1 MKIYLIIASNVI
13 YKLVIEYLES
23 IMNKIPDSVIILF
36 PEQMIKKINK
46 NDKYIFFGIEYTNY
60 PNINLNNVYY
70 INLEQLSM
78 NNDNQKYNYL
88 KKILYFTR
96 RNSKCTL
103 LDYSNANIS
112 ILNDNNI
119 KSIYLPYQVNYNEIY
134 NYNKIYNCV
143 ACSTFN
149 NRIYNVFNKIS
160 TNFDNCIY
168 IGKPA
173 KWGKKRDEILFK
185 SKILINIHHKEKDYD
200 ILEEI
205 RITRC
210 ILNKIIIVSE
220 YSYKYEEYPLHKYII
235 FEEYDKIGEKVIEIL
250 NNYEYYYNKIYNDFD
265 INEIDNIL
273 TSYITNFVSTF

>member
-1 MKIYLIIASNVI
+1 MNIYLIISTNVI

-23 IMNKIPDSVIILF
+23 IKNKISNSIIILF
-36 PEQMIKKINK
+36 PDQMIRKINDD
-46 NDKYIFFGIEYTNY
+46 DKYIFFGIEYTNY

-78 NNDNQKYNYL
+78 NNNNQKYNYL
-88 KKILYFTR
+88 KNILYFTH
-96 RNSKCTL
+96 RNSKCKL
-103 LDYSNANIS
+103 LDYSNANIL

-119 KSIYLPYQVNYNEIY
+119 KSLYLPYQVNCNEIY

-149 NRIYNVFNKIS
+149 NRIYIIFNKIS
-160 TNFDNCIY
+160 KKFNNCIY
-168 IGKPA
+168 IGKP
-173 KWGKKRDEILFK
+173 KMWGKKRDEILFR

-210 ILNKIIIVSE
+210 ILNKIIVVSE

-235 FEEYDKIGEKVIEIL
+235 FEEYDKIEEKVSEIL

-273 TSYITNFVSTF
+273 TSYISNFVSTF